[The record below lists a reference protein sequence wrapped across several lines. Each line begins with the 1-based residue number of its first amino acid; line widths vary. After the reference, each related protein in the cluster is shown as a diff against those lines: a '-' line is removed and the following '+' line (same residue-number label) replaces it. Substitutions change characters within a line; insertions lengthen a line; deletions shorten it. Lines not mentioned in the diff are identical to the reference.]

1 MFCVHLLLS
10 KIYWQRLK
18 FSRILDCSS
27 IKVTRIVVK
36 NLLYKSWKK
45 MWRSRWKKLWKTDA
59 FHNFYHHFNN
69 FRKWAGQIFKKSKKA
84 LLKTIFPQEIF
95 YSEWTNYALWCS
107 FGCANWRILIRSTLT
122 SDSLNEPSRAWKF
135 CLIKTAYS
143 Y

>member
-1 MFCVHLLLS
+1 MFFAFTYFYQIQ
-10 KIYWQRLK
+10 IYWQRLK

-36 NLLYKSWKK
+36 NLLYKSGKK

-84 LLKTIFPQEIF
+84 LLKTVFQKKYFIQ
-95 YSEWTNYALWCS
+95 SEPTMHSDVHLGVLIDEYWFDQLWH
-107 FGCANWRILIRSTLT
+107 LT
-122 SDSLNEPSRAWKF
+122 H
-135 CLIKTAYS
+135 
-143 Y
+143 